1 MVEEEEGSEQ
11 RDGVEKGSREGKQRQ
26 GAEGGSREGEEQR
39 E

>member
-11 RDGVEKGSREGKQRQ
+11 RDGVETGSREGKQRQ